1 MITNRKRNLLENN
14 KTAVACSRDR
24 AGAAKVFHLAVL
36 DLEAEVKPIDQLG
49 SRKKRPEF
57 SHLRAPRIGDLVLLG
72 LLTAYIFAV
81 EVSWGHLKEEEQDQE
96 QALLT
101 HDAQESGRAVAF

>member
-1 MITNRKRNLLENN
+1 MLT
-14 KTAVACSRDR
+14 
-24 AGAAKVFHLAVL
+24 
-36 DLEAEVKPIDQLG
+36 LEAEPKSIDQLC
-49 SRKKRPEF
+49 SRKKRPIC

-81 EVSWGHLKEEEQDQE
+81 EVSWGHLKEEQRDQE
-96 QALLT
+96 QALRT